1 MTSRRKPVTKIQF
14 ADADALVVGIENIP
28 AIVKPPAYS
37 GTAMEIIDRIYE
49 QLVFLR
55 EERNYDYS
63 KLADYLE
70 SGLRLDLTPETVRK
84 YMNRVKEKRQFQKGK
99 GTQRVVPKVVEIET
113 SSPVL
118 EPPVIQTPVEHL
130 KAPIIP
136 AIIEATP
143 SNPVTQSP
151 LRPGEWSHAELRKHF
166 NKY

>member
-14 ADADALVVGIENIP
+14 ADADALVAGIEKVP
-28 AIVKPPAYS
+28 AIVKPPAQS
-37 GTAMEIIDRIYE
+37 GTAMAIIDRIYE

-84 YMNRVKEKRQFQKGK
+84 YMNRVKEKRQSQKSK
-99 GTQRVVPKVVEIET
+99 GTQRLVPKVVEMAPPI
-113 SSPVL
+113 L
-118 EPPVIQTPVEHL
+118 EPPVIQTPVERL
-130 KAPIIP
+130 EAPITS
-136 AIIEATP
+136 AIVEVTSPETP
-143 SNPVTQSP
+143 PKSS
-151 LRPGEWSHAELRKHF
+151 LRPGEWSPAELRKHF

>member
-14 ADADALVVGIENIP
+14 ADADALVAGIENVP

-84 YMNRVKEKRQFQKGK
+84 YMNRIKEKRQFQKSK
-99 GTQRVVPKVVEIET
+99 GTQRVVPKVVEIEP
-113 SSPVL
+113 SVPVL
-118 EPPVIQTPVEHL
+118 EPPVIQTPVEHI
-130 KAPIIP
+130 KTTIIP
-136 AIIEATP
+136 AIVEVPP
-143 SNPVTQSP
+143 SEIQSP

>member
-14 ADADALVVGIENIP
+14 ADADALVAGIEKVP
-28 AIVKPPAYS
+28 AIVKPPAHS
-37 GTAMEIIDRIYE
+37 GTAIEIIDRIYE

-70 SGLRLDLTPETVRK
+70 SGLSLELTAETVRK
-84 YMNRVKEKRQFQKGK
+84 YMNRVKAKRQSQKSK
-99 GTQRVVPKVVEIET
+99 GTQRVLPKVVE
-113 SSPVL
+113 SSPV
-118 EPPVIQTPVEHL
+118 PPSIAPPPSIE
-130 KAPIIP
+130 API
-136 AIIEATP
+136 TP
-143 SNPVTQSP
+143 SIADTPSPSSPPKAP

>member
-14 ADADALVVGIENIP
+14 ADADALVAGIENVP

-70 SGLRLDLTPETVRK
+70 NGLRLDLTPETVRK
-84 YMNRVKEKRQFQKGK
+84 YMNRVKEKRQFQKSK
-99 GTQRVVPKVVEIET
+99 GTQRVVPKVVEIEP
-113 SSPVL
+113 SIPVL
-118 EPPVIQTPVEHL
+118 EPPVIQTPVEHI
-130 KAPIIP
+130 KTTIIP
-136 AIIEATP
+136 AIVEVPP
-143 SNPVTQSP
+143 SEIQSP